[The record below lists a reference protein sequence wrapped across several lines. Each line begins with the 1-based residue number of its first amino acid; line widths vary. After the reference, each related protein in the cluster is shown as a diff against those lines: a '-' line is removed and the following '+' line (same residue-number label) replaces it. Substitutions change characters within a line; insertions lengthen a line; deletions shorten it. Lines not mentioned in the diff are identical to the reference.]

1 MTYEEVIDAL
11 ENNVVELL
19 RKQCEEALGV
29 PLTRSDVVKRKEVDP
44 VLNEHF
50 KEIMQGCLEKIES
63 DGTLEKMMADDF
75 NQGEDKN
82 EEI

>member
-11 ENNVVELL
+11 ENNVIELL

-29 PLTRSDVVKRKEVDP
+29 SLTRSDVVKQKEIDP
-44 VLNEHF
+44 VLKEHF

-75 NQGEDKN
+75 DPK
-82 EEI
+82 EESKGG